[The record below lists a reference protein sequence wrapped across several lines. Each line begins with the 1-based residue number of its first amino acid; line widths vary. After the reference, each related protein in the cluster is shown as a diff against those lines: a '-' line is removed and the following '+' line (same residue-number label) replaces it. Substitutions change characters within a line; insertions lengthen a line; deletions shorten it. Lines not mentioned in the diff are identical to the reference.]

1 MKQQNTH
8 EKKLLIAGS
17 GGQGILFMGK
27 VLAYAAMLSAMEVTW
42 FPSYG
47 AEMRGGTANCS
58 IVISDEVIG
67 SPVLRS
73 TDILVVFN
81 KASLERFIPFLIKE
95 GILFYDSS
103 LFEPTKSNGY
113 KTYGIKASA
122 AASELG
128 DMKAANMV
136 MLGAVTNVSN
146 IVTQEIL
153 QLALSENTPEKRFKT
168 FPLNSQAINK
178 GFDIIEHQKRLNN

>member
-1 MKQQNTH
+1 MKLKNTH
-8 EKKLLIAGS
+8 EVKLLIAGS

-27 VLAYAAMLSAMEVTW
+27 LLAYAAMLSLREVTW

-67 SPVLRS
+67 SPVVRV

-81 KASLERFIPFLIKE
+81 KASLDRFMPLLKKG

-103 LFEPTKSNGY
+103 LFKVKKSSDY
-113 KTYGIKASA
+113 VLYGVEASA
-122 AASELG
+122 AASEFG
-128 DMKAANMV
+128 DIMAANMV
-136 MLGAVTNVSN
+136 MLGAVTNVSQ
-146 IVTQEIL
+146 IVTKDIL

-168 FPLNSQAINK
+168 FPLNRQAIFK
-178 GFDIIEHQKRLNN
+178 GFEIIENHKLLNS

>member
-1 MKQQNTH
+1 MKQENTH

-67 SPVLRS
+67 SPVLKS

-81 KASLERFIPFLIKE
+81 KASLERFKPFIKKD

-103 LFEPTKSNGY
+103 LLDPIKSNGY
-113 KTYGIKASA
+113 KIYGIEASR

-128 DMKAANMV
+128 EIKAANMV
-136 MLGAVTNVSN
+136 MLGAVINVSN
-146 IVTQEIL
+146 IVTKEIL

-168 FPLNSQAINK
+168 FPLNSQALYK
-178 GFDIIEHQKRLNN
+178 GFDIIEDQKRLNS